1 MVRRQHLSLEGV
13 VAWYV
18 NASDG
23 EKAATLSLVGKHKHA
38 KRKLEICFIE
48 ACYYH
53 MRDMNKIICFLT
65 LYIAKIIA
73 TSLIGS
79 KLGYC
84 NSVQR
89 HLKGNIKTA
98 VYAGLLGV
106 DSDKDSSF
114 LSHNSSHR
122 LPSNVLTCNA
132 KVYSY

>member
-1 MVRRQHLSLEGV
+1 MVRRQHLPLVWV
-13 VAWYV
+13 VAWYD

-23 EKAATLSLVGKHKHA
+23 EKAASLSLVWKHKHA
-38 KRKLEICFIE
+38 KRKLDICFIE

-53 MRDMNKIICFLT
+53 MRDMSKIICFLT

-73 TSLIGS
+73 TLLIGS

-84 NSVQR
+84 NSVKR
-89 HLKGNIKTA
+89 HLKGNIRTPR
-98 VYAGLLGV
+98 
-106 DSDKDSSF
+106 F
-114 LSHNSSHR
+114 CHMTPCRNSSHR